1 MSFKFSFRPRYSS
14 FIIPVGLLNIYFSR
28 FRKCLY
34 LRAWVEGGSGV
45 VDGEESSV
53 GGWVRS
59 GLLHSLLWL
68 NVSNYL

>member
-14 FIIPVGLLNIYFSR
+14 FIIPVLNIYFSR

-34 LRAWVEGGSGV
+34 LRGMEGGSGGSGV
-45 VDGEESSV
+45 VDGEDSSV